1 MGTFKIS
8 DSVFYVGVQDWDREL
23 FDEIIPLPQG
33 TSYNSYIVKGEKVAL
48 IDAVDPSK
56 KEIFLNNLKELKLE
70 KIDFL
75 IANHAEQDHSGAIP
89 DVLSLY
95 SMAKVITNEKCKGFL
110 KDLLLIPEEK
120 FITIKDQET
129 ISLGGKTLKF
139 FFTPWVHWPETMV
152 TYLIEDKI
160 LFPCDFLASHIATGS
175 ILSDGDEVIK
185 MGAKRYY
192 SEIMMPYRVSI
203 QKHLKLL
210 KTLDI
215 NLIAPSH
222 GVIYKKPDFI
232 IKAYEEW
239 VSDKVKNKVI
249 ILYVSMHHSV
259 LEGIKVLESFLIDY
273 QIPYKVFN
281 GTKCDIGEL
290 AMALVDAATLI
301 VGTPVF
307 LANPHPNISF
317 LLSFINALRPKTRYF
332 GLISSYSWGQRI
344 EEQVKNILANC
355 KLEYLPLVLAKGFPK
370 EEEKI
375 KIKELVENILRKH
388 KEDEMV
394 IK

>member
-1 MGTFKIS
+1 MGTFKII
-8 DSVFYVGVQDWDREL
+8 DSVYYVGVQDWDREL

-33 TSYNSYIVKGEKVAL
+33 TSYNSYVIKGEKIAL

-56 KEIFLNNLKELKLE
+56 KEIFLNNLKGLKLE
-70 KIDFL
+70 KIDYL
-75 IANHAEQDHSGAIP
+75 ISNHAEQDHSGAIP

-95 SMAKVITNEKCKGFL
+95 PMAKVVTNEKCKNFL
-110 KDLLLIPEEK
+110 KDLLLVPEEK
-120 FITIKDQET
+120 FIVIKDQET
-129 ISLGGKTLKF
+129 ISLGNKTLKF
-139 FFTPWVHWPETMV
+139 FLTPWVHWPETMV

-160 LFPCDFLASHIATGS
+160 LFPCDFLASHIATGEIFS
-175 ILSDGDEVIK
+175 SGDEIIK
-185 MGAKRYY
+185 VSAKRYY

-203 QKHLKLL
+203 LKHLKLL
-210 KTLDI
+210 KTMDI
-215 NLIAPSH
+215 GLIAPSH
-222 GVIYKKPDFI
+222 GVIYKNPDFI

-239 VSDKVKNKVI
+239 VSEKVKNEVV
-249 ILYVSMHHSV
+249 ILYVTMHHSI
-259 LEGIKVLESFLIDY
+259 LEAIKTLESFLVDF

-281 GTKCDIGEL
+281 ATKCDIGEL
-290 AMALVDAATLI
+290 AMALVEAATLI

-355 KLEYLPLVLAKGFPK
+355 KLEYFPIVLAKGLPK
-370 EEEKI
+370 EEEKV
-375 KIKELVENILRKH
+375 KIKELVENILKKH
-388 KEDEMV
+388 TEDEMV